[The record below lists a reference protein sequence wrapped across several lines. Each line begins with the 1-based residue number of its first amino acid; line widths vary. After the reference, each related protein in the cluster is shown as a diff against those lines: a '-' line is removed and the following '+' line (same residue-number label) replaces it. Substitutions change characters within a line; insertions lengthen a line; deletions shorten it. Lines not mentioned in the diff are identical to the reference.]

1 MKDVDEQNK
10 KNIFMESLRF
20 ANLSVVYCKKYVEE
34 SGWRTSPLMNSNEL
48 FYVKSGRLNVSTEQ
62 GKYFVDKDML
72 ICTPANEY
80 REIYIEKDA
89 KAEFYIMRF
98 DAEASGISYYRY
110 VVGPPAIHAGEYA
123 RELDDLFARAA
134 DIGEPGTHAQVFDRL
149 ACAGRILAIT
159 FDIAEAK
166 AKTPGNKSKI
176 DFSRVMMYIERF
188 YRHRRIKVSELAGLI
203 SVSEGYFRR
212 EFKKEYGISCKMYI
226 DALRMEGVLKM
237 LRESDVPLKAI
248 AESFQYSDTTYLSR
262 MVKEKTG
269 LAPME
274 YRRKYKI

>member
-1 MKDVDEQNK
+1 MKDIDEQNK

-20 ANLSVVYCKKYVEE
+20 ATLDVVYCKKYVEE

-48 FYVKSGRLNVSTEQ
+48 FYVKSGRLNISTEK
-62 GKYFVDKDML
+62 GKYFADKDML
-72 ICTPANEY
+72 FCTPANEY
-80 REIYIEKDA
+80 REIYIEKDT
-89 KAEFYIMRF
+89 KAEFYILRF
-98 DAEASGISYYRY
+98 DSEASGTSYFNF
-110 VVGPPAIHAGEYA
+110 VQESSAIHAGEYA
-123 RELDDLFARAA
+123 GELDKLFGRAA
-134 DIGEPGTHAQVFDRL
+134 SIGEPETHAQVFDRIG
-149 ACAGRILAIT
+149 CAGRILGIV
-159 FDIAEAK
+159 FHISEADVRI
-166 AKTPGNKSKI
+166 PGSRSKI

-262 MVKEKTG
+262 LVKEKTG